1 MPRDTDHHIEAERA
15 IAPIVSV
22 MLMVLLTVILA
33 AAVGTFVM
41 DVGEGAV
48 DSPPRASISIRADT
62 GNDTITIQHEGG
74 DALHESETTVQL
86 TNESSGEMLTFAAG
100 GGQAVF
106 DTNDELDIHVDSATG
121 AELVGGPW
129 SKRTADGS
137 MTLASGVQYTVRI
150 VDAPTDRLIAELT
163 IHG

>member
-1 MPRDTDHHIEAERA
+1 MPDTDHRVEADRA

-22 MLMVLLTVILA
+22 MLMVLITVILA

-41 DVGEGAV
+41 DVSEGAGESV
-48 DSPPRASISIRADT
+48 PRASISIRADT
-62 GNDTITIQHEGG
+62 ANDTITIEHEGG
-74 DALHESETTVQL
+74 DALLESETTVQL
-86 TNESSGEMLTFAAG
+86 TNESSGETLAFTAG
-100 GGQAVF
+100 NGQAVF
-106 DTNDELDIHVDSATG
+106 DTNDELDIHVDTATG

-137 MTLASGVQYTVRI
+137 MELATGVQYTVKFI
-150 VDAPTDRLIAELT
+150 DSPSDRLITELT